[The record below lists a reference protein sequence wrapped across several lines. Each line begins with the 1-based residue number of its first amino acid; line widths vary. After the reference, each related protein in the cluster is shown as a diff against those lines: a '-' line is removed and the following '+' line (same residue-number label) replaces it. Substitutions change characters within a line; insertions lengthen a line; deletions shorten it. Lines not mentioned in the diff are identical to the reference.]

1 MANRQSLANTQL
13 LIPFLLRKLI
23 SRMRCDRV
31 LARGEAARQGG
42 RGRGKGSGGG
52 GGIEPGEG
60 EWRGRGCGATKNYYK
75 RHLQFN

>member
-42 RGRGKGSGGG
+42 RGRGRGIGGG
-52 GGIEPGEG
+52 GGHRAGGGGVEG
-60 EWRGRGCGATKNYYK
+60 ARVWRY
-75 RHLQFN
+75 